1 MAGKKSAKGGDPE
14 AVSAPKETADA
25 GGENLTEE
33 TSAAEENPTEEVS
46 AAADPQE
53 METSVKETAEE
64 SEAKEAPAEEAA
76 AAPGA
81 ELQGQEAV
89 SNEASEASGSPDIFA
104 DRAVLEE
111 SFPEE
116 ETQTRQEDPA
126 ARQRKVWKEESQ
138 EEKSQEDVRVT
149 AQENKLFRI
158 TCRNAVSEVIGGVRF
173 VEGVGYTRNAYAASW
188 FANKS
193 GYRVDREE

>member
-1 MAGKKSAKGGDPE
+1 M
-14 AVSAPKETADA
+14 
-25 GGENLTEE
+25 EE
-33 TSAAEENPTEEVS
+33 TSAAEGNPAEEVS
-46 AAADPQE
+46 AAANPQE
-53 METSVKETAEE
+53 LKTSVEETVEE
-64 SEAKEAPAEEAA
+64 SEEKGVPAEEAA

-81 ELQGQEAV
+81 ELQGQEVV
-89 SNEASEASGSPDIFA
+89 SDEASEASGSPDIFA
-104 DRAVLEE
+104 DGAALEE

-126 ARQRKVWKEESQ
+126 ASQGKAWKEESQ
-138 EEKSQEDVRVT
+138 DEKAQEDIQKAV
-149 AQENKLFRI
+149 QENKLFRI

>member
-14 AVSAPKETADA
+14 VVSAPKETAA

-33 TSAAEENPTEEVS
+33 TFAAEENPTEEVS
-46 AAADPQE
+46 AVADPQE
-53 METSVKETAEE
+53 METSAKETAEE
-64 SEAKEAPAEEAA
+64 SEAKEASAEEAA

-89 SNEASEASGSPDIFA
+89 SDEASEASGSPDIFA
-104 DRAVLEE
+104 DKAVLEE

-126 ARQRKVWKEESQ
+126 AGQGKAWKEESQ
-138 EEKSQEDVRVT
+138 EEKSQEDVQKT
-149 AQENKLFRI
+149 AQENQLFRI

>member
-14 AVSAPKETADA
+14 VVSAPKETAA
-25 GGENLTEE
+25 GGEKPTEE
-33 TSAAEENPTEEVS
+33 TSVAGGNPMEEVS

-53 METSVKETAEE
+53 LETSAEGTAEE
-64 SEAKEAPAEEAA
+64 SEEKGVPTEEAA

-81 ELQGQEAV
+81 ELQGQETV
-89 SNEASEASGSPDIFA
+89 SGAALEATGDQDIFA

-116 ETQTRQEDPA
+116 ETQTRQGDPA
-126 ARQRKVWKEESQ
+126 AGQGKAWKEESQ
-138 EEKSQEDVRVT
+138 EEKAQEDIQKAV
-149 AQENKLFRI
+149 QKKLFRI
-158 TCRNAVSEVIGGVRF
+158 TCRNAVSELIGGVRF
-173 VEGVGYTRNAYAASW
+173 VKGVGYTRNAYAASW
-188 FANKS
+188 FANKA